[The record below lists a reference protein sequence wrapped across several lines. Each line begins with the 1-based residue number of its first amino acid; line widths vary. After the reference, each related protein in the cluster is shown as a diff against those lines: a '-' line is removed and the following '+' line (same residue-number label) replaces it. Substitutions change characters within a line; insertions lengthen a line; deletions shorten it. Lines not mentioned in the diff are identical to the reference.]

1 MRHPKP
7 VATVVLSAIFGGL
20 IGAVL
25 WFAVNVA
32 LVFVQLQGMDSPDT
46 PPSPLVHLRED
57 TVLLFMVGGTLAGA
71 YCGWRL
77 SQRRRREALADQS

>member
-1 MRHPKP
+1 MRHPRP
-7 VATVVLSAIFGGL
+7 VATLLLSAIFGGL

-32 LVFVQLQGMDSPDT
+32 LVFVQLQGMASPET
-46 PPSPLVHLRED
+46 SPSSLVHLRED
-57 TVLLFMVGGTLAGA
+57 TVLLFMVGGTVAGA

-77 SQRRRREALADQS
+77 CKRRQAARDVP